1 MAHKQGEKSQQKWSL
16 STQTLDVLDKGFTPT
31 IINISKDMKVTMPT
45 ELQGSMKTMSQ
56 QRENI
61 NKETKIM
68 KKNQT
73 EILQLKRVIKMK
85 KITRGTQ
92 QQI

>member
-1 MAHKQGEKSQQKWSL
+1 MAHTQGKTSQQKLSL
-16 STQTLDVLDKGFTPT
+16 STQTLDVLDKDFTPT
-31 IINISKDMKVTMPT
+31 IINISKDMKVTMST
-45 ELQGSMKTMSQ
+45 ELQGNMKTMSQ

-73 EILQLKRVIKMK
+73 EILQLKRIIKMK
-85 KITRGTQ
+85 KITRGAQ

>member
-1 MAHKQGEKSQQKWSL
+1 MAHTQGEKSQQKWSL